1 MKKII
6 KITLGVL
13 FLFSLTIAC
22 KNKDTNT
29 MVLEEVVEPAKTVF
43 AENVEVVNQ
52 QKTITANGTLI
63 SKKEEKLSFRG
74 SGQLFRTFVKG
85 GDRVVKGQK
94 LAVMI
99 AEKIDV
105 TVLDTDLGSKDDL
118 PTKDEADI
126 PESTNEEGDN
136 PKSEGE
142 EGDNPA
148 VTRDESENPAT
159 PRNGIPVPR
168 KNGNAVKM
176 DKAYVVIKAPADGII
191 IEKYIEENNAEIEDG
206 MPIFLFVNHET
217 PKVLEVVVD
226 KTEATHVQ
234 IGDKVIV
241 FFDDNDEKENI
252 GEIISVSEK
261 IEVIVEGAEDI
272 PEDTPARVTI
282 TTQSDRPLMSVPLEA
297 IVSKDGNTAK
307 VFTLE
312 DGDIISKDIVIF
324 EWQKDKVLVQSGL
337 DQGDQVVMTGDE
349 YIQDD
354 KTIIHK

>member
-1 MKKII
+1 MKKMI
-6 KITLGVL
+6 KITLGAL
-13 FLFSLTIAC
+13 FLFSVSIAC
-22 KNKDTNT
+22 KNKDTNS
-29 MVLEEVVEPAKTVF
+29 MVLEDVVEPAKTVF
-43 AENVEVVNQ
+43 AENVQVVNQ
-52 QKTITANGTLI
+52 EKTITANGTLI
-63 SKKEEKLSFRG
+63 SKKEEKLSFSG

-99 AEKIDV
+99 AEKIDM
-105 TVLDTDLGSKDDL
+105 TVLDTDLGIKDDF
-118 PTKDEADI
+118 PTKDEAAI

-148 VTRDESENPAT
+148 VTRDETENAAT
-159 PRNGIPVPR
+159 PRNSVPVPR
-168 KNGNAVKM
+168 KAGNAVKM

-191 IEKYIEENNAEIEDG
+191 IEKYIAEDNAVIAEG
-206 MPIFLFVNHET
+206 TPIFSFVNHET
-217 PKVLEVVVD
+217 PKVLEVVID
-226 KTEATHVQ
+226 KTETTHVQ
-234 IGDKVIV
+234 IGDKVYVI
-241 FFDDNDEKENI
+241 FDDNDEKENI
-252 GEIISVSEK
+252 GEVITVAEK
-261 IEVIVEGAEDI
+261 IEVIVDGAEDI
-272 PEDTPARVTI
+272 PEDTPASVKI

-337 DQGDQVVMTGDE
+337 DMGDQVVMTGE
-349 YIQDD
+349 GYIQDEE
-354 KTIIHK
+354 TILYK